1 MNKKTVRTYCLTL
14 PLVREDYPFGP
25 DIQVFKIKEKLFALM
40 TTRQGIERVNLKCDP
55 EEAIILREIFDDVI
69 PGYHMNKMHWNTII
83 LSGSFHSKA
92 TPLTLKFMKG
102 SGESQASLIS
112 DKGVV
117 PFIQF
122 FSCVSDVTGNSL
134 RLIRLKSLG

>member
-25 DIQVFKIKEKLFALM
+25 DVQVFKIKEKLFALM

-55 EEAIILREIFDDVI
+55 EEGIILREIFEDVI

-83 LSGSFHSKA
+83 LSGSIPDGEIKRMIDRSYCLVVKK
-92 TPLTLKFMKG
+92 LKKIDR
-102 SGESQASLIS
+102 ESLEIKYGHEKVFKSYASPW
-112 DKGVV
+112 V
-117 PFIQF
+117 
-122 FSCVSDVTGNSL
+122 
-134 RLIRLKSLG
+134 